1 MFERIKTDPAL
12 CNGKPCVR
20 GMRFPLVQVIDL
32 LTNGIPFEMILE
44 DYPDLEEDDLREA
57 IGYAAKLTGVKI

>member
-1 MFERIKTDPAL
+1 MFDRIKTDPAI

-32 LTNGIPFEMILE
+32 VTSGIPFHLILE
-44 DYPDLEEDDLREA
+44 DYPGLEEDDLREA
-57 IGYAAKLTGVKI
+57 IAYVAKLTGVKP